1 MRNRARLGAARFF
14 AASVAL
20 ITARYLPGRRARP
33 RIRPLK
39 RILFTPRVAF
49 AASLPTVR

>member
-1 MRNRARLGAARFF
+1 MRKRARLGAERFW
-14 AASVAL
+14 AASVARM
-20 ITARYLPGRRARP
+20 TARYLPGRRARP

-39 RILFTPRVAF
+39 RILFTPRVPF